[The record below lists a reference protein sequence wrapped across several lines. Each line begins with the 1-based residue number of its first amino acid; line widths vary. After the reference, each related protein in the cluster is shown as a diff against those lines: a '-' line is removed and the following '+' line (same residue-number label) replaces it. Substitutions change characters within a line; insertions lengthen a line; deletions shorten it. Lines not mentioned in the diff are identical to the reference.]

1 MSTRLTPQQKLRKA
15 IYGSANPTPEQIA
28 EAEARYYEREAAQVT
43 DEEFKAVWGISIDES
58 VHNNM
63 LWAGWFE
70 AILK

>member
-43 DEEFKAVWGISIDES
+43 DKELRPCGTFLLMRASTTVCCGQ
-58 VHNNM
+58 V
-63 LWAGWFE
+63 G
-70 AILK
+70 LKLY